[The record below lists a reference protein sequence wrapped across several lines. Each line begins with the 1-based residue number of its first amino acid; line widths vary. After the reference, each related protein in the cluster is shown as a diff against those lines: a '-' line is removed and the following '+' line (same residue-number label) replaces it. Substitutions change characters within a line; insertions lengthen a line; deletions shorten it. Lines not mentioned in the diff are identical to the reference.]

1 MKGIILAG
9 GSGTRLYPL
18 TRSVSK
24 QLLPIYDKPMIY
36 YPLSVLM
43 LAGIRE
49 ILIISTPEDTP
60 RFEQLLGNGVELGIT
75 LSYAVQPS
83 PDGLAQAFIIG
94 EEFIGEDSVA
104 LILGDNIFYGH
115 GFTSILEQAA
125 TQQKG
130 ATVFGYNVKDP
141 ERFGVVEFDQYGK
154 VLSIEEKPAI
164 PKSSYAVTGLYF
176 YDNRV
181 VDIAKSIAPSS
192 RGELEITD
200 VNKAYLEMGDLQ
212 VELLGRGFAWLDTGT
227 HESLLEA
234 SMFIE
239 TIERRQSLKV
249 ACLEEIAFRKGYIT
263 GDQLLALA
271 ESLKKNTYGQ
281 YLIDL
286 YKRSSKSKGA
296 EKIESY

>member
-43 LAGIRE
+43 LAGIKE

-60 RFEQLLGNGVELGIT
+60 RFEQLLGNGQDLGLS

-94 EEFIGEDSVA
+94 EEFIGSESVA

-115 GFTSILEQAA
+115 KFTAMLERAA
-125 TQQKG
+125 SRENG

-141 ERFGVVEFDQYGK
+141 ERFGVVEFDNEGK
-154 VLSIEEKPAI
+154 AISIEEKPEL

-181 VDIAKSIAPSS
+181 VEIAKSIKPSP

-200 VNKAYLEMGDLQ
+200 INKAYLESENLH

-234 SMFIE
+234 STFIE

-249 ACLEEIAFRKGYIT
+249 ACLEEIAFRKGYISKE
-263 GDQLLALA
+263 QLLELA
-271 ESLKKNTYGQ
+271 EPLKKNGYGQ
-281 YLIDL
+281 YLISL
-286 YKRSSKSKGA
+286 ANKKL
-296 EKIESY
+296 

>member
-43 LAGIRE
+43 LAGIKE
-49 ILIISTPEDTP
+49 ILIISTPDDTP
-60 RFEQLLGNGVELGIT
+60 RFDQLLGDGKDLGIS
-75 LSYAVQPS
+75 LSYAVQES

-94 EEFIGEDSVA
+94 EEFIGSDSVA

-115 GFTSILEQAA
+115 KFTSMLERAA
-125 TQQKG
+125 AREEG

-141 ERFGVVEFDQYGK
+141 ERFGVVEFDENGVAK
-154 VLSIEEKPAI
+154 SIEEKPSQ
-164 PKSSYAVTGLYF
+164 PKSTYAVTGLYF

-181 VDIAKSIAPSS
+181 VEIAKSIQPSS

-200 VNKAYLEMGDLQ
+200 VNKVYLESGNLQ

-234 SMFIE
+234 STFIE

-249 ACLEEIAFRKGYIT
+249 ACLEEIAFRKGYINQS
-263 GDQLLALA
+263 QLLKLA
-271 ESLKKNTYGQ
+271 EPLKKNAYGQ

-286 YKRSSKSKGA
+286 ANRN
-296 EKIESY
+296 